1 MKKLPWIVGG
11 VGVGLAAFVLV
22 RRIAPG
28 YADAGSDIDHA
39 SGKMSLWGWKARL
52 KGKGTS
58 LAGGLK
64 EKTGHAL
71 NNEQLVAEG
80 LGDKA
85 VGAVEN
91 TAGHASQKVCEA
103 LQVMAR

>member
-11 VGVGLAAFVLV
+11 VGAGLAAYFLV
-22 RRIAPG
+22 NRIAPE
-28 YADAGSDIDHA
+28 YADVGSDIENA
-39 SGKMSLWGWKARL
+39 SGKMSLWGWKARI

-58 LAGGLK
+58 LVGALK
-64 EKTGHAL
+64 ERAGQAL

-85 VGAVEN
+85 VGAVED
-91 TAGHASQKVCEA
+91 TAGHASQKVGEA
-103 LQVMAR
+103 LHVMAQ